1 MALERLTWDNWNM
14 TYKNEFIELMV
25 LMDANIGNP
34 SVLSMD
40 DIPLGGR
47 RFSEVFNS
55 MLRSL
60 DDLVREA
67 VGHTY
72 LMRLPRQFEAAAL
85 SRLAERRLQEW
96 NARTER
102 VMAWNAER
110 RQGATQGQAIALV
123 PEHLSD
129 LDQLGSFDS
138 DDLES
143 LVIFMKYYMH
153 LTGELIAIGR
163 RDFEA
168 ARSAMLMNRNGIVN
182 RRTILLFYRFWV
194 EGNYGAMDTTRPTQF
209 HERYNPQHP
218 YYNFLRNT
226 QIVGG
231 RTDDSAE
238 SAQSAVTAESSV
250 SESSVPRRRLRN
262 ESGTEETGVEQ
273 ERSTRQ
279 PRYELKLRERQAVY
293 GPYDEELTTHGVYC
307 SLCCEVHDLYDPN
320 GPALTR
326 LPCGHMFCVDQIN
339 RYCRGKYAERLPM
352 ECPLCRRPFFNGGL
366 H

>member
-1 MALERLTWDNWNM
+1 
-14 TYKNEFIELMV
+14 
-25 LMDANIGNP
+25 MDANVGNP

-47 RFSEVFNS
+47 RFSEVFNNFVDS
-55 MLRSL
+55 V
-60 DDLVREA
+60 DNLVGENVNNR
-67 VGHTY
+67 Y
-72 LMRLPRQFEAAAL
+72 LARLPRQFEAAAL
-85 SRLAERRLQEW
+85 SRLAERRLEEW

-102 VMAWNAER
+102 LRGEAQV
-110 RQGATQGQAIALV
+110 QAIALN
-123 PEHLSD
+123 PEQLD
-129 LDQLGSFDS
+129 NIDQLVNFDG

-143 LVIFMKYYMH
+143 LVFFMRYYMH

-182 RRTILLFYRFWV
+182 RRTILLFYRFWA
-194 EGNYGAMDTTRPTQF
+194 EGNYGAMDTRP
-209 HERYNPQHP
+209 NPQHP
-218 YYNFLRNT
+218 YYNILRNT
-226 QIVGG
+226 QIVGD
-231 RTDDSAE
+231 RTDE
-238 SAQSAVTAESSV
+238 SAQSAQSSVSESSV
-250 SESSVPRRRLRN
+250 SESSVPRRRSRN
-262 ESGTEETGVEQ
+262 ESGTETGEEQ

-279 PRYELKLRERQAVY
+279 PRRYELKLRERQAVY

-366 H
+366 HN